1 MNCSRIQQQTH
12 RQRGLSVVE
21 LLIALAISS
30 FLILGITQIY
40 IDNKRSYG
48 FQQSQGE
55 LQENQRFLAMIL
67 DGYLNRAGFQRSPI
81 QMPEEAFKQA
91 AASGECGA
99 FGKGDGV
106 APTTDGNGLCIRYYP
121 VSTDELDC
129 TGATVPTFDDSK
141 AYSETGDPV
150 LMVLRYI
157 PSNDLNG
164 VLQCKVGTRTAE
176 LVTGVADLRLNL
188 RKNDGVVTEVR
199 YAALMASTAKLRSSD
214 ESRAL
219 DTWMDGANA
228 TAKARL
234 ESGDQGQLFQMTSNT
249 VTLRNLTP

>member
-121 VSTDELDC
+121 VSKDELDC
-129 TGATVPTFDDSK
+129 TGATVPTFDD
-141 AYSETGDPV
+141 
-150 LMVLRYI
+150 
-157 PSNDLNG
+157 
-164 VLQCKVGTRTAE
+164 
-176 LVTGVADLRLNL
+176 
-188 RKNDGVVTEVR
+188 
-199 YAALMASTAKLRSSD
+199 
-214 ESRAL
+214 
-219 DTWMDGANA
+219 
-228 TAKARL
+228 
-234 ESGDQGQLFQMTSNT
+234 
-249 VTLRNLTP
+249 